1 MKEVTEINDSKD
13 RRSVDQ
19 KINYMTNDEID
30 KSLKDVI
37 DCEDYTVRDIRK
49 WVVEMTEKVLIW
61 QMQISEKTPVLCWVW
76 DLDDDGVPTRDRGAQ
91 LIGKFESD
99 SLYPYKG
106 ANGQGLWTYASPVLE
121 SDIYK
126 EQPSLLNPLGNYE
139 PNLDFLKVT
148 KRQSA

>member
-1 MKEVTEINDSKD
+1 MKEVTGINDSKD
-13 RRSVDQ
+13 RKSVDQ

-37 DCEDYTVRDIRK
+37 DCEYYTVHDIRK
-49 WVVEMTEKVLIW
+49 WVAEMTEKVLIW
-61 QMQISEKTPVLCWVW
+61 QMQITEETPVLCWVW
-76 DLDDDGVPTRDRGAQ
+76 DVDSDGVPTDDRRAH
-91 LIGKFESD
+91 LIGRFDSQ
-99 SLYPYKG
+99 SLYPYKQVG
-106 ANGQGLWTYASPVLE
+106 DKGIWTYASPVLE

>member
-1 MKEVTEINDSKD
+1 MKEVTGINDSKD
-13 RRSVDQ
+13 RKSVDQ

-37 DCEDYTVRDIRK
+37 DCEYYTVHDIRK

-76 DLDDDGVPTRDRGAQ
+76 GAQ